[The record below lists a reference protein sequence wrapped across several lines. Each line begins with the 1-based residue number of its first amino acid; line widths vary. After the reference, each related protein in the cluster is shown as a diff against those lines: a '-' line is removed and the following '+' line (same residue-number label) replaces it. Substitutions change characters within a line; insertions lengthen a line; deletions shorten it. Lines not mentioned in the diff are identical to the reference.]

1 MFPILYILLIAFSD
15 IAIPVT
21 TAQVLTGKRISLSP
35 ITYLILLIALMISRY
50 LSPINYIF
58 FDLFIYIVII
68 FIISKHDYS
77 AMAYQI
83 GFFIIVSIII
93 LPLVNIIYY
102 YLFNGYYEYDFILS
116 DALPHSNI
124 EFTCKML
131 MMITLLYLQSNKI
144 QRTDIFEKKYWDNLN
159 MFSILC
165 FLSLVL
171 LTGFSVN
178 NQRVEYYIF
187 YSTLSGII
195 IILLYMFNNF
205 FKTLYESII
214 ERHRLAL
221 EQEKTKIELDALIE
235 TQRHFEEIKRF
246 RHDMKNNF
254 VVLQHL
260 LANDKI
266 QQAKTYLKEYISD
279 FQNISQGLQIDNL
292 IINALVNDKIRRYK
306 NIRFDVKCFIPSEL
320 AIEDIDIVTILGN
333 LLDNACEY
341 FIRNDLDETVYLKVS
356 THMDSTLYIE
366 VKNVFLEKEMEH
378 DDRFTSKTNK
388 EKHGYGLQNVEK
400 CVSKYQG
407 TYIKTLESGFYVARI
422 IIPEGG
428 VVT

>member
-1 MFPILYILLIAFSD
+1 MFPIIYILLIAFSD

-21 TAQVLTGKRISLSP
+21 TAQVLSGKRITLSP

-58 FDLFIYIVII
+58 FDLLIYIII
-68 FIISKHDYS
+68 LFIISKHDYS
-77 AMAYQI
+77 TMAYQI
-83 GFFIIVSIII
+83 GFFIVVSLII

-131 MMITLLYLQSNKI
+131 MMMTLLYLQSNKI
-144 QRTDIFEKKYWDNLN
+144 QRTDIFEKKYWNYLN
-159 MFSILC
+159 VFSVLC

-178 NQRVEYYIF
+178 TQRAEYYIF

-214 ERHRLAL
+214 EKHRLAL
-221 EQEKTKIELDALIE
+221 EQEKTKIVLDSLIE
-235 TQRHFEEIKRF
+235 TQHHIEEIKRF
-246 RHDMKNNF
+246 KHDMKNNF
-254 VVLQHL
+254 IVLQHL
-260 LANDKI
+260 LINDELY
-266 QQAKTYLKEYISD
+266 QAKAYLSKYISE
-279 FQNISQGLQIDNL
+279 FKNASQGLEIDNL
-292 IINALVNDKIRRYK
+292 IINALVNDKMRRYK
-306 NIRFDVKCFIPSEL
+306 DIHFDVKCFIPSKL
-320 AIEDIDIVTILGN
+320 LIDDLDIVTILGN

-341 FIRNDLDETVYLKVS
+341 LIRNNLEETVFLKIS
-356 THMDSTLYIE
+356 THMDSTLFIE
-366 VKNVFLEKEMEH
+366 VKNIYVDEDITSGKRHTAKE
-378 DDRFTSKTNK
+378 DK
-388 EKHGYGLQNVEK
+388 ENHGYGLQNVK
-400 CVSKYQG
+400 QCVNKYQG
-407 TYIKTLESGFYVARI
+407 ICNTAFENGFYITRI

-428 VVT
+428 IAA